1 MAIDSLLDLFIGS
14 FRLFVSLFVQLLLGR
29 TKMLTI
35 TDVGTMLTSY
45 LNVRIMLTLI
55 VNVNV
60 TVAVKDL
67 GSISVNYM
75 LL

>member
-1 MAIDSLLDLFIGS
+1 
-14 FRLFVSLFVQLLLGR
+14 
-29 TKMLTI
+29 
-35 TDVGTMLTSY
+35 MLTSY